1 MKSRLLA
8 AAALTAASLVQ
19 GQTNWIRVAE
29 TDDSAWEVKPGSYEA
44 GQTKG
49 KQDIAVVI
57 GRINNSKTKQVTV
70 GKWYVTLSDCSRE
83 MGTIVTLD
91 LDGKFRFENDFVF
104 GAGSVATAIAESICA
119 AHALEVKS
127 RDQKGI

>member
-1 MKSRLLA
+1 MKAILFVIAS
-8 AAALTAASLVQ
+8 LTAAFVAQ

-29 TDDSAWEVKPGSYEA
+29 TDDSTWEVKPGSFEVS
-44 GQTKG
+44 QTKG

-70 GKWYVTLSDCSRE
+70 GKWYVTLYDCSRE
-83 MGTIVTLD
+83 MGKMVTLD

-119 AHALEVKS
+119 VHAFDVKS